1 MEIREFTILRIFI
14 KKFYMSFL
22 IDRQDIITIQLINDN
37 YLRFLNPILDNTIS
51 VKGSSAFWTLKY
63 NTSQQG
69 AFKSYCSKLY
79 KLLQA
84 KDSYMSVDLHL
95 PTDIEE
101 ICNAV
106 NAGCNFYMFMLE
118 GKGEIYSEIHNKLLH
133 TKLILFE
140 GQEHDYVLIGSH
152 NQTSHALNEN
162 FNFEAS
168 ILIQINPASQT
179 KLNIISYLDNL
190 KNTSIKLPQGNLEKW
205 MLKLV
210 QQKGKLEGLKNMNFI
225 ECIVSNEKSFNS
237 IKKGSL
243 IHLINF
249 LETKD
254 DIEISNINQK
264 FCLSI
269 QTKSGKRK
277 FFIVNVDKSSKV
289 DEKIKKQSTG
299 QTFAKRLYLYTGL
312 TKDYAKVTPTVI
324 FPQKELDLGKNF
336 YRENKFNLELKV
348 VKEIST
354 IKKAS
359 KFPTTIDVWD
369 DENKNIEL
377 YERLCNQIDTVT
389 TDHDKSELYKSIR
402 IIDVELLEKIFN
414 SAHEQLFLKD
424 QERII
429 LEKLGEEIPIY
440 DVSDDYLKIFKR
452 LDKFIS
458 TNNPNKNNPM
468 NTLIQVEFEKYYQE
482 FEKNGGKITIVDNK
496 RKLNKNHSLLNKGV
510 AIIN

>member
-1 MEIREFTILRIFI
+1 
-14 KKFYMSFL
+14 MSFL
-22 IDRQDIITIQLINDN
+22 IDKQDIISIQLINDN
-37 YLRFLNPILDNTIS
+37 YLKLLNPILDNSIS

-79 KLLQA
+79 KLL
-84 KDSYMSVDLHL
+84 KSDESYMSVDLHL

-101 ICNAV
+101 ICTAV

-140 GQEHDYVLIGSH
+140 GPEHDYVLIGSH
-152 NQTSHALNEN
+152 NQTSHAINEN

-179 KLNIISYLDNL
+179 KYNISEYLAYL
-190 KNTSIKLPQGNLEKW
+190 KDISIKLPQGNLEKW

-225 ECIVSNEKSFNS
+225 ECIVGNERSFDS
-237 IKKGSL
+237 IKPGSL
-243 IHLINF
+243 IHLISF
-249 LETKD
+249 VGTKD
-254 DIEISNINQK
+254 DKELSKINDE

-269 QTKSGKRK
+269 QTKKGERK

-312 TKDYAKVTPTVI
+312 TKDYARVTPTVI
-324 FPQKELDLGKNF
+324 FPQKELDLGSNF
-336 YRENKFNLELKV
+336 YQENKFNLELKV
-348 VKEIST
+348 VKEISS

-359 KFPTTIDVWD
+359 NFPTTVDVWD
-369 DENKNIEL
+369 TENKNIQL
-377 YERLCNQIDTVT
+377 YDRLSNQIDVATPEF
-389 TDHDKSELYKSIR
+389 DKSELYKSIR
-402 IIDVELLEKIFN
+402 IIDVDLLEKIFR
-414 SAHEQLFLKD
+414 SKHETLFLKD

-429 LEKLGEEIPIY
+429 LENLGEEIPIY
-440 DVSDDYLKIFKR
+440 DVSDDYLKIFKSF
-452 LDKFIS
+452 DKFIS
-458 TNNPNKNNPM
+458 TNKPGKRKN
-468 NTLIQVEFEKYYQE
+468 IGEIIRVEFEKYYQE
-482 FEKNGGKITIVDNK
+482 FEKNGGKITILDNK
-496 RKLNKNHSLLNKGV
+496 RKLNKNHALINKGV
-510 AIIN
+510 ALIN